1 MPKLIYDITSILL
14 IASVNTAIIAFLIY
28 VFFFM
33 ISILIAL
40 VCIIVAPI
48 LLLGFALVLA
58 LIASKYLNF

>member
-1 MPKLIYDITSILL
+1 
-14 IASVNTAIIAFLIY
+14 
-28 VFFFM
+28 M

-48 LLLGFALVLA
+48 LLFGLALVLA